1 VEKLSSDLRGKVC
14 IVIMDTGY
22 VGSAEEYVKEFYN
35 KEFDELT
42 TCEAEI
48 LVRTLENKRGCLFDS
63 ALEDLPPII
72 DQEK

>member
-1 VEKLSSDLRGKVC
+1 MEKLSFDLRSKVC
-14 IVIMDTGY
+14 VVIMDTGY

-48 LVRTLENKRGCLFDS
+48 LIRTLEDKRGCLSENDKS
-63 ALEDLPPII
+63 S
-72 DQEK
+72 